1 MKFWFILLF
10 FIVILFGLFI
20 FINIIYNRFQ
30 DYIIKIN
37 EVDGKIDEALRN
49 KYDIILKL
57 NNIIKEKIK
66 TNKELVDDLEDLK
79 KKDKSSFEIHRILVE
94 KFNKIDYVK
103 KQYKELNKS
112 EDVNKM
118 FYDINDIDESLN
130 AYIKFYN
137 ENITKYNELVK
148 KFPYLLM
155 ATILKYKEK
164 PYFDNKDLTDDVVND
179 FKL

>member
-1 MKFWFILLF
+1 M
-10 FIVILFGLFI
+10 
-20 FINIIYNRFQ
+20 
-30 DYIIKIN
+30 
-37 EVDGKIDEALRN
+37 
-49 KYDIILKL
+49 
-57 NNIIKEKIK
+57 K